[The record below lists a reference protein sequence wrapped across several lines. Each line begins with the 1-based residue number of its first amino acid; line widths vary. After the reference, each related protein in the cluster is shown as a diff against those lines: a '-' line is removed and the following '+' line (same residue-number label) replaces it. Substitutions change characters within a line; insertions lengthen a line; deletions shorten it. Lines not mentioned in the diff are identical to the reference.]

1 MATRWTSEQKRAIEE
16 YGGNI
21 LVSAAAG
28 SGKTAVLIERILTI
42 IKGKT
47 DVDKLLIVTFT
58 NAAATELRERLYVAL
73 QRELDSEELTPV
85 MAKRL
90 ARQQMLLSKSYITTI
105 DAFCKRVVMGNPV
118 ESGFDASFRLAD
130 QGEISV
136 LQANV
141 LEQVLE
147 EKYKESRPEF
157 LHLAENIGS
166 YKDDRALEEQVL
178 SIYRFSQSHPE
189 PEKWLLEQKE
199 TFNTE
204 KITDFAQTAWCKELL
219 KDLYVIFDA
228 NRDAFYKYYKISEKY
243 GITEYEKMFEE
254 DFKSLDSITNFL
266 KEANDD
272 KSGNVKWEDVFNK
285 ISSLQFLK
293 APTMTKK
300 ILESYGE
307 TTAKVIEELKDK
319 RASGRKQLTDINKKK
334 MGSHAGVPLDD
345 IEKVKQDMYE
355 LIDIVLDFSASFRKR
370 KKEKHIVTF
379 DDISHSAYS
388 VLSARDDD
396 GNLIKSDVAKRYSEQ
411 FEEVY
416 IDEYQDTNELQD
428 AILYLVSRNN
438 SDSPEKQ
445 PNMFMVGDVKQSI
458 YGFRQARPDIFT
470 AKYKRFGEKESSD
483 KLIVLNKNFRSRQGV
498 IDSVNTLFKKV
509 MTENT
514 CGIAYNEPEYLNFG
528 AEYYPETPQDIST
541 ELYLVKDDSRENGK
555 EKGLYEAQITA
566 EIVKDLID
574 KKYQVFDKHS
584 GGMRDIEYRDIVILL
599 RSPASSGVGKAYV
612 QSMAKCAIPAYV
624 PETGGF
630 FANAEI
636 NILLSFMKVID
647 NPLQDIH
654 FVATMRNVYGFS
666 DNDIAKVKADSI
678 KRAAKSTNAEP
689 ESYFEMCKNYSEGG
703 VLKEDL
709 DKLVFRL
716 EELRKMSKHVTV
728 SELLWLLMNENHFYE
743 HLTQGPMGALH
754 VANANVLYAQAI
766 KYDNDINKGL
776 FRFLYF
782 FDNLKKRGDMSE
794 AAAVSDGMN
803 VVRIMSIH
811 KSKGLEF
818 PVVILGGTGKEFNLM
833 DLNESVL
840 KHRLLGFGPTCYLEE
855 ERVKY
860 PTVMKYCVSRRM
872 VSDLKAE
879 ELRVLYVA
887 MTRAAEKLIITG
899 KINKDF
905 EEYLDEMKNNCSYK
919 TGDPMEYSVMQTKK
933 FLDWITMS
941 GCVDESHIHFCERQ
955 VEEEAEDQEI
965 KSDMQKVIPQ
975 PEKTFY
981 KQEYNIEKAGISAK
995 ISVSELKRLTSEEEV
1010 EEQNRKNQTKM
1021 EEIPDL
1027 LKTEE
1032 KTTLTAA
1039 EKGTAVHTCIQIT
1052 QYDRLH
1058 NISKQEAEEYAEELI
1073 LEALD
1078 KGFLNY
1084 EQAKSV
1090 NRKMLAKFYTSE
1102 LAKRIAK
1109 ADEVMREIP
1118 FTQLEEIDGK
1128 KVAVQGVIDCV
1139 IKEGGKYTVIDFKT
1153 DALPDAQKYVKQLEY
1168 YTEAVRKVFGSVP
1181 EKIVYFIKY
1190 DRQELL

>member
-42 IKGKT
+42 IKEKT

-58 NAAATELRERLYVAL
+58 NAAATELRERLYAAL
-73 QRELDSEELTPV
+73 QKELDSEELTPQ

-136 LQANV
+136 LQADV

-147 EKYKESRPEF
+147 ERYKESRIEF

-166 YKDDRALEEQVL
+166 YKDDRALEEQIL

-189 PEKWLLEQKE
+189 PEKWLIEQKE

-204 KITDFAQTAWCKELL
+204 KTTDFAQTAWCQELL
-219 KDLYVIFDA
+219 KDLFVIFDA
-228 NRDAFYKYYKISEKY
+228 NRDAFYKYYKTSEKY

-254 DFKSLDSITNFL
+254 DFKALDSITNFL
-266 KEANDD
+266 KKANNDA
-272 KSGNVKWEDVFNK
+272 SGRIKWEDVFNR
-285 ISSLQFLK
+285 ISSLQFSK

-307 TTAKVIEELKDK
+307 KTAKIIEELKEK
-319 RASGRKQLTDINKKK
+319 RASGRKQLTDINRKK
-334 MGSHAGVPLDD
+334 MGSHAGAPLED
-345 IEKVKQDMYE
+345 IKNVRQDMYE
-355 LIDIVLDFSASFRKR
+355 LIDIVLDFSESFSKR

-388 VLSARDDD
+388 VLSARNEY
-396 GNLIKSDVAKRYSEQ
+396 GNIVKSDVAKKYSEQ

-428 AILYLVSRNN
+428 AILFLVSRNM
-438 SDSPEKQ
+438 
-445 PNMFMVGDVKQSI
+445 NMFMVGDVKQSI

-470 AKYKRFGEKESSD
+470 AKYKRFGENEND
-483 KLIVLNKNFRSRQGV
+483 GKLIVLNKNFRSRQGV
-498 IDSVNTLFKKV
+498 IESVNTLFKKV

-514 CGIAYNEPEYLNFG
+514 CGIMYNEPEYLNFG
-528 AEYYPETPQDIST
+528 AEYYPETTQDIST
-541 ELYLVKDDSRENGK
+541 ELYLVKEGNRENGK
-555 EKGLYEAQITA
+555 IKGLYEAQVTA

-574 KKYQVFDKHS
+574 KKYQVFDKYS
-584 GGMRDIEYRDIVILL
+584 GGMRDIEYRDIVVLL

-612 QSMAKCAIPAYV
+612 QNMAKYGIPAYV

-678 KRAAKSTNAEP
+678 KRASNSASQEP
-689 ESYFEMCKNYSEGG
+689 ESYFEMCKYYSESGQ
-703 VLKEDL
+703 LKEDL
-709 DKLVFRL
+709 EKLVLRL
-716 EELRKMSKHVTV
+716 EELRKMSKHVAV

-743 HLTQGPMGALH
+743 HLTQGPMGDLH
-754 VANANVLYAQAI
+754 TANANVLYAQAI

-818 PVVILGGTGKEFNLM
+818 PVVILGGTGKEFNLV

-905 EEYLDEMKNNCSYK
+905 KEYLEDMKNNCSYK
-919 TGDPMEYSVMQTKK
+919 TGDPLEYSVMQTKK

-941 GCVDESHIHFCERQ
+941 GCVDENHIHFCEKQ
-955 VEEEAEDQEI
+955 VEEDENDEQEI
-965 KSDMQKVIPQ
+965 KNDIQRVIPQ
-975 PEKTFY
+975 PKKTFY
-981 KQEYNIEKAGISAK
+981 KEEYNIEKNGISAK
-995 ISVSELKRLTSEEEV
+995 ISVSELKRLTSKEEA
-1010 EEQNRKNQTKM
+1010 EEQNMKIQTKM

-1027 LKTEE
+1027 LNSE
-1032 KTTLTAA
+1032 KITTLTAA

-1058 NISKQEAEEYAEELI
+1058 DISKEEAEEYAEELI

-1102 LAKRIAK
+1102 IAKRIAN
-1109 ADEVMREIP
+1109 ADEIMREIP
-1118 FTQLEEIDGK
+1118 FTVLEEIDGK

-1139 IKEGGKYTVIDFKT
+1139 IREGSKYTVIDFKT
-1153 DALPDAQKYVKQLEY
+1153 DAVPDAQKYVKQLEY
-1168 YTEAVRKVFGSVP
+1168 YAEAVKKVFACVP

-1190 DRQELL
+1190 DKQELL

>member
-42 IKGKT
+42 IKEKT

-58 NAAATELRERLYVAL
+58 NAAATELRERLYAAL
-73 QRELDSEELTPV
+73 QKELDSEELTPQ

-136 LQANV
+136 LQADV

-147 EKYKESRPEF
+147 ERYKESRIEF
-157 LHLAENIGS
+157 LHFAENIGS
-166 YKDDRALEEQVL
+166 YKDDRALEEQIL

-189 PEKWLLEQKE
+189 PEKWLIEQKE

-204 KITDFAQTAWCKELL
+204 KTTDFAQTAWCKELL
-219 KDLYVIFDA
+219 KDLFVIFDA
-228 NRDAFYKYYKISEKY
+228 NRDAFYKYYKTSEKY

-254 DFKSLDSITNFL
+254 DFKALDSITNFL
-266 KEANDD
+266 KKANNDA
-272 KSGNVKWEDVFNK
+272 SGSIKWEDVFNR
-285 ISSLQFLK
+285 ISSLQFSK

-307 TTAKVIEELKDK
+307 KTAKIIEELKEK
-319 RASGRKQLTDINKKK
+319 RASGRKQLTDINRKK
-334 MGSHAGVPLDD
+334 MGSHAGAPLED
-345 IEKVKQDMYE
+345 IKNVRQDMYE
-355 LIDIVLDFSASFRKR
+355 LIDIVLDFSESFSKR

-388 VLSARDDD
+388 VLSARNEY
-396 GNLIKSDVAKRYSEQ
+396 GNIVKSDVAKKYSEQ

-428 AILYLVSRNN
+428 AILFLVSRNM
-438 SDSPEKQ
+438 
-445 PNMFMVGDVKQSI
+445 NMFMVGDVKQSI

-470 AKYKRFGEKESSD
+470 AKYKRFGENEND
-483 KLIVLNKNFRSRQGV
+483 GKLIVLNKNFRSRQGV
-498 IDSVNTLFKKV
+498 IESVNTLFKKV

-514 CGIAYNEPEYLNFG
+514 CGIMYNEPEYLNFG
-528 AEYYPETPQDIST
+528 AEYYPETTQDIST
-541 ELYLVKDDSRENGK
+541 ELYLVKEGNRENGK
-555 EKGLYEAQITA
+555 IKGLYEAQVTA

-574 KKYQVFDKHS
+574 KKYQVFDKYS
-584 GGMRDIEYRDIVILL
+584 GGMRDIEYRDIVVLL

-612 QSMAKCAIPAYV
+612 QNMAKYGIPAYV

-678 KRAAKSTNAEP
+678 KRASNSASQEP
-689 ESYFEMCKNYSEGG
+689 ESYFEMCKYYSESGQ
-703 VLKEDL
+703 LKEDL
-709 DKLVFRL
+709 EKLVLRL
-716 EELRKMSKHVTV
+716 EELRKMSKHVAV

-743 HLTQGPMGALH
+743 HLTQGPMGDLH
-754 VANANVLYAQAI
+754 TANANVLYAQAI

-818 PVVILGGTGKEFNLM
+818 PVVILGGTGKEFNLV

-905 EEYLDEMKNNCSYK
+905 KEYLEDMKNNCSYK
-919 TGDPMEYSVMQTKK
+919 TGDPLEYSVMQTKK

-941 GCVDESHIHFCERQ
+941 GCVDENYIHFCEKQ
-955 VEEEAEDQEI
+955 VEEDENDEQEI
-965 KSDMQKVIPQ
+965 KNDIQRVIPQ
-975 PEKTFY
+975 PKKTFY
-981 KQEYNIEKAGISAK
+981 KEEYNIEKNGISAK
-995 ISVSELKRLTSEEEV
+995 ISVSELKRLTSKEEA
-1010 EEQNRKNQTKM
+1010 EEQNMKIQTKM

-1027 LKTEE
+1027 LNSE
-1032 KTTLTAA
+1032 KITTLTAA

-1058 NISKQEAEEYAEELI
+1058 DISKEEAEEYAEELI

-1102 LAKRIAK
+1102 IAKRIAN
-1109 ADEVMREIP
+1109 ADEIMREIP
-1118 FTQLEEIDGK
+1118 FTELEEIDGK

-1139 IKEGGKYTVIDFKT
+1139 IREGSKYTVIDFKT
-1153 DALPDAQKYVKQLEY
+1153 DAVPDAQKYVKQLEY
-1168 YTEAVRKVFGSVP
+1168 YAEAVKKVFACVP

-1190 DRQELL
+1190 DKQELL